1 MTGRFSTEG
10 PLKERYQVVVV
21 GGGVNGLGVARHLAL
36 AGVTDV
42 LVLEKSYLLHGA
54 SGRNGGGVRA
64 QWGTMDN
71 LVLARDSIPMFRHMS
86 AELGFNVW
94 FRQGG
99 YLFLA
104 HDEEKAKALADVVRF
119 HNANG
124 VNSRLVDPTEAHV
137 LVPDLNA
144 QGVVAASY
152 HPGDGII
159 FPWAVVQGLAKRCVE
174 LGVDVRTFTGAT
186 GFAMKGGRI
195 VGVETTR
202 GRVHGDSRGQDGSGS
217 VRVECETVVNAA
229 GCWSREVAAL
239 AGVALP
245 NTPVRHEILVTEAL
259 KPFLD
264 PMLVDL
270 RNGLY
275 CSQDMR
281 GELVCG
287 IGMPGEKPGVSFASS
302 FAFTKRVASALLDV
316 LPSVGD
322 VKVMRQ
328 WAGAYDVTPDNKP
341 ILGPSPGVE
350 NLVQLNGASGHGFM
364 ISPMTTRIVA
374 DVILGRKPP
383 VDLAPYRLD
392 RFGPGWQPEPE
403 TLVIG

>member
-1 MTGRFSTEG
+1 MSAGRFVTEG
-10 PLKERYQVVVV
+10 PLKERYRVVIV
-21 GGGVNGLGVARHLAL
+21 GGGVNGLGLARHLAL

-54 SGRNGGGVRA
+54 SGRNGGGIRA
-64 QWGTMDN
+64 QWGTADN
-71 LVLARDSIPMFRHMS
+71 LVLARESIKMFRAMS

-104 HDEEKAKALADVVRF
+104 HDEEKAAAIRKVVAF
-119 HNANG
+119 HNQNG
-124 VNSRLVDPTEAHV
+124 VKSRVVDPTEIHV
-137 LVPDLNA
+137 MVPELNLD
-144 QGVVAASY
+144 GIVAGSY

-174 LGVDVRTFTGAT
+174 LGVDVRTFTEAT
-186 GFAMKGGRI
+186 AFETSGGRI
-195 VGVETTR
+195 VAVETNR
-202 GRVHGDSRGQDGSGS
+202 GRVA
-217 VRVECETVVNAA
+217 CETVVNAA
-229 GCWSREVAAL
+229 GCWSAQVAKL
-239 AGVALP
+239 AGVELP

-275 CSQDMR
+275 ASQDMR
-281 GELVCG
+281 GEIVTG
-287 IGMPGEKPGVSFASS
+287 IGMPGEKPGVNFASS
-302 FAFTKRVASALLDV
+302 FAFTRKVARALVDL

-341 ILGPSPGVE
+341 ILGPAPGVE
-350 NLVQLNGASGHGFM
+350 NFVQLNGASGHGFM
-364 ISPMTTRIVA
+364 VSPMTTKLVA
-374 DVILGRKPP
+374 QHILGRKPDL
-383 VDLAPYRLD
+383 DLAPYRLD
-392 RFGPGWQPEPE
+392 RFGPGWQPERE